1 MERSKLNINKERLE
15 RNLYELGKIG
25 RNEHGG
31 IDRALGSK
39 EDLLAREWLRAY
51 WEGKMG
57 LKVRHDAIANMWVL
71 YDSRLQENT
80 IGMTSENTKE
90 NTTGMTSENTTKNTK
105 ESSSG
110 EYNPLPP
117 IVIGSHHDA
126 VPDGGMYDGA
136 LGVLGAT
143 EIVETLM
150 EAGVKLNHPIEIVS
164 FTGEEPNPYNV
175 STLGSKVLSGRLVRE
190 DLEKLTS
197 YIDGSPL
204 SECIS
209 AAGGDI
215 ERAEEALIKPGE
227 IDSFI
232 ELHIEQ
238 GRRLFDRGLTSASVN
253 CITGIYRENITV
265 HGEANHAGTTVMGNR
280 HDAFLAAGEFAL
292 GYEKIIKEEHRD
304 DVVGTIGYVKVSP
317 NAASIIPG
325 SVELILELRCCSEEI
340 RQRVKAKVY
349 VLTEEIDEK
358 RGVTIERKLNLDQKE
373 MPMDP
378 EVIAAIDQGIAIMG
392 QEPVTLVSMAG
403 HDAANM
409 ARVTRS
415 AMIFVQSI
423 NGKSHCPEEDTD
435 IDRIEETVNAMLQ
448 AVLILDEK

>member
-1 MERSKLNINKERLE
+1 MKLKINKERLE

-51 WEGKMG
+51 WEDKMG

-71 YDSRLQENT
+71 YDSKLQENT
-80 IGMTSENTKE
+80 TGKPSENTNENTKE
-90 NTTGMTSENTTKNTK
+90 G
-105 ESSSG
+105 SSG
-110 EYNPLPP
+110 EYQPLPP

-190 DLEKLTS
+190 DLEMLTS

-215 ERAEEALIKPGE
+215 EKAEEALIKPGE

-238 GRRLFDRGLTSASVN
+238 GRRLFDKGLTSASVN

-265 HGEANHAGTTVMGNR
+265 HGEANHAGTTVMDNR

-304 DVVGTIGYVKVSP
+304 DVVGTIGYVKVLP

-340 RQRVKAKVY
+340 RQRVKARVG
-349 VLTEEIDEK
+349 VLTKEIDEK

-423 NGKSHCPEEDTD
+423 NGKSHCPEEATD

-448 AVLILDEK
+448 AVLILDDK

>member
-1 MERSKLNINKERLE
+1 MKLKINKERLE

-51 WEGKMG
+51 WEDKMG

-71 YDSRLQENT
+71 YDSKLQENT
-80 IGMTSENTKE
+80 TGKPSGNTNENTKE
-90 NTTGMTSENTTKNTK
+90 G
-105 ESSSG
+105 SSG
-110 EYNPLPP
+110 EYQPLPP

-190 DLEKLTS
+190 DLEMLTS

-215 ERAEEALIKPGE
+215 EKAEEALIKPGE

-265 HGEANHAGTTVMGNR
+265 HGEANHAGTTVMDNR

-304 DVVGTIGYVKVSP
+304 DVVGTIGYVKVLP

-340 RQRVKAKVY
+340 RQRVKARVG
-349 VLTEEIDEK
+349 VLTKEIDEK

-423 NGKSHCPEEDTD
+423 NGKSHCPEEATD

-448 AVLILDEK
+448 AVLILDDK

>member
-1 MERSKLNINKERLE
+1 MKLKINKERLE

-51 WEGKMG
+51 WEDKMG

-71 YDSRLQENT
+71 YDSKLQENT
-80 IGMTSENTKE
+80 TGKPSGNTNENTKE
-90 NTTGMTSENTTKNTK
+90 G
-105 ESSSG
+105 SSG
-110 EYNPLPP
+110 EYQPLPP

-215 ERAEEALIKPGE
+215 EKAEEALIKPGE

-265 HGEANHAGTTVMGNR
+265 HGEANHAGTTVMDNR

-304 DVVGTIGYVKVSP
+304 DVVGTIGYVKVLP

-340 RQRVKAKVY
+340 RQRVKARVG
-349 VLTEEIDEK
+349 VLTKEIDEK

-373 MPMDP
+373 MPMDL

-423 NGKSHCPEEDTD
+423 NGKSHCPEEATD

-448 AVLILDEK
+448 AVLILDDK

>member
-1 MERSKLNINKERLE
+1 MKLKINKERLE

-51 WEGKMG
+51 WEDKMG

-71 YDSRLQENT
+71 YDSKLQENT
-80 IGMTSENTKE
+80 TGKPSENTNENTKE
-90 NTTGMTSENTTKNTK
+90 G
-105 ESSSG
+105 SSG
-110 EYNPLPP
+110 ECQPLPP

-190 DLEKLTS
+190 DLEKLAS

-215 ERAEEALIKPGE
+215 EKAEEALIKPGE

-265 HGEANHAGTTVMGNR
+265 HGEANHAGTTVMDNR

-340 RQRVKAKVY
+340 RQRVKASVD
-349 VLTEEIDEK
+349 VLTKEIDEK

-423 NGKSHCPEEDTD
+423 NGKSHCPEEATD
-435 IDRIEETVNAMLQ
+435 INRIEETVNAMLQ
-448 AVLILDEK
+448 AVLILDDK

>member
-1 MERSKLNINKERLE
+1 MDKMKLKINKERLE

-51 WEGKMG
+51 WEDKMG

-71 YDSRLQENT
+71 YDSKLQENT
-80 IGMTSENTKE
+80 TGKPSENTNENTKE
-90 NTTGMTSENTTKNTK
+90 GSL
-105 ESSSG
+105 G
-110 EYNPLPP
+110 ECQPLPP

-190 DLEKLTS
+190 DLEMLTS

-215 ERAEEALIKPGE
+215 EKAEEALIKPGE

-265 HGEANHAGTTVMGNR
+265 HGEANHAGTTVMDNR

-304 DVVGTIGYVKVSP
+304 DVVGTIGYVKVLP

-325 SVELILELRCCSEEI
+325 RVELILELRCCSEEI
-340 RQRVKAKVY
+340 RQRVKARVG
-349 VLTEEIDEK
+349 VLTKEIDEK

-423 NGKSHCPEEDTD
+423 NGKSHCPEEATD

-448 AVLILDEK
+448 AVLILDDK

>member
-1 MERSKLNINKERLE
+1 MKLKINKERLE

-51 WEGKMG
+51 WEDKMG

-71 YDSRLQENT
+71 YDSKLQENT
-80 IGMTSENTKE
+80 TGKPSENTNENTKE
-90 NTTGMTSENTTKNTK
+90 G
-105 ESSSG
+105 SSG
-110 EYNPLPP
+110 EYQPLPP

-190 DLEKLTS
+190 DLEMLTS

-215 ERAEEALIKPGE
+215 EKAEEALIKPGE

-265 HGEANHAGTTVMGNR
+265 HGEANHAGTTVMDNR

-304 DVVGTIGYVKVSP
+304 DVVGTIGYVKVLP

-340 RQRVKAKVY
+340 RQRVKARVG
-349 VLTEEIDEK
+349 VLTKEIDEK

-423 NGKSHCPEEDTD
+423 NGKSHCPEEATD

-448 AVLILDEK
+448 AVLILDDK

>member
-1 MERSKLNINKERLE
+1 MKLKINKERLE

-51 WEGKMG
+51 WEDKMG

-71 YDSRLQENT
+71 YDSKLQENT
-80 IGMTSENTKE
+80 TGKPSENTNENTKE
-90 NTTGMTSENTTKNTK
+90 G
-105 ESSSG
+105 SSG
-110 EYNPLPP
+110 ECQPLPP

-215 ERAEEALIKPGE
+215 EKAEEALIKPGE

-265 HGEANHAGTTVMGNR
+265 HGEANHAGTTVMDNR

-340 RQRVKAKVY
+340 RQRVKARVG
-349 VLTEEIDEK
+349 VLTKEIDEK

-423 NGKSHCPEEDTD
+423 NGKSHCPQEATD
-435 IDRIEETVNAMLQ
+435 IDRIEETINAMLQ
-448 AVLILDEK
+448 AVLILDDK

>member
-1 MERSKLNINKERLE
+1 MDKMKLKINKERLE

-51 WEGKMG
+51 WEDKMG

-71 YDSRLQENT
+71 YDSKLQENT
-80 IGMTSENTKE
+80 TGKPSENTNENTKE
-90 NTTGMTSENTTKNTK
+90 G
-105 ESSSG
+105 SSG
-110 EYNPLPP
+110 ECQPLPP

-215 ERAEEALIKPGE
+215 EKAEEALIKPGE

-265 HGEANHAGTTVMGNR
+265 HGEANHAGTTVMDNR

-340 RQRVKAKVY
+340 RQRVKARVG
-349 VLTEEIDEK
+349 VLTKEIDEK

-423 NGKSHCPEEDTD
+423 NGKSHCPQEATD
-435 IDRIEETVNAMLQ
+435 IDRIEETINAMLQ
-448 AVLILDEK
+448 AVLILDDK

>member
-1 MERSKLNINKERLE
+1 MKLKINKERLE

-51 WEGKMG
+51 WEDKMG

-71 YDSRLQENT
+71 YDSKLQENT
-80 IGMTSENTKE
+80 TGKPSENTNENTKE
-90 NTTGMTSENTTKNTK
+90 GSL
-105 ESSSG
+105 G
-110 EYNPLPP
+110 ECQPLPP

-215 ERAEEALIKPGE
+215 EKAEEALIKPGE

-265 HGEANHAGTTVMGNR
+265 HGEANHAGTTVMDNR

-304 DVVGTIGYVKVSP
+304 DVVGTIGYVKVLP

-340 RQRVKAKVY
+340 RQRVKARVG
-349 VLTEEIDEK
+349 VLTKEIEEK

-409 ARVTRS
+409 ARVARS

-423 NGKSHCPEEDTD
+423 NGKSHCPQEATD

-448 AVLILDEK
+448 AVLILDDK

>member
-1 MERSKLNINKERLE
+1 MDKTKLKINKERLE

-51 WEGKMG
+51 WEEKMG

-71 YDSRLQENT
+71 YDSKLQENT
-80 IGMTSENTKE
+80 TGKPSGNT
-90 NTTGMTSENTTKNTK
+90 NKNTK
-105 ESSSG
+105 EGSLR
-110 EYNPLPP
+110 EYQPLPP

-175 STLGSKVLSGRLVRE
+175 STLGSKVLSGRMVRE

-209 AAGGDI
+209 AVGGDI
-215 ERAEEALIKPGE
+215 EKAEEALIKPGE

-265 HGEANHAGTTVMGNR
+265 HGEANHAGTTVMDNR

-340 RQRVKAKVY
+340 RQRVKAGVD
-349 VLTEEIDEK
+349 VLTKEIDEK

-423 NGKSHCPEEDTD
+423 NGKSHCPEEATD
-435 IDRIEETVNAMLQ
+435 INRIEETVNAMLQ
-448 AVLILDEK
+448 AVLILDDK

>member
-1 MERSKLNINKERLE
+1 MDKMKLKINKERLE

-51 WEGKMG
+51 WEDKMG

-71 YDSRLQENT
+71 YDSKLQENT
-80 IGMTSENTKE
+80 TGKPSENTNENTKE
-90 NTTGMTSENTTKNTK
+90 GSL
-105 ESSSG
+105 G
-110 EYNPLPP
+110 ECQPLPP

-190 DLEKLTS
+190 DLEMLTS

-215 ERAEEALIKPGE
+215 EKAEEALIKPGE

-265 HGEANHAGTTVMGNR
+265 HGEANHAGTTVMDNR

-304 DVVGTIGYVKVSP
+304 DVVGTIGYVKVLP

-325 SVELILELRCCSEEI
+325 RVELILELRCCSEEI
-340 RQRVKAKVY
+340 RQRVKARVG
-349 VLTEEIDEK
+349 VLTKEIDEK

-423 NGKSHCPEEDTD
+423 NGKSHCPQEATD

-448 AVLILDEK
+448 AVLILDDK

>member
-1 MERSKLNINKERLE
+1 MKLKINKERLE

-51 WEGKMG
+51 WEDKMG

-71 YDSRLQENT
+71 YDSKLQENT
-80 IGMTSENTKE
+80 TGKPSENTNENTKE
-90 NTTGMTSENTTKNTK
+90 GSL
-105 ESSSG
+105 G
-110 EYNPLPP
+110 ECQPLPP

-190 DLEKLTS
+190 DLEMLTS

-215 ERAEEALIKPGE
+215 EKAEEALIKPGE

-265 HGEANHAGTTVMGNR
+265 HGEANHAGTTVMDNR

-340 RQRVKAKVY
+340 RQRVKARVG
-349 VLTEEIDEK
+349 VLTKEIEEK

-423 NGKSHCPEEDTD
+423 NGKSHCPEEATD

-448 AVLILDEK
+448 AVLILDDK

>member
-1 MERSKLNINKERLE
+1 MKLKINKERLE

-51 WEGKMG
+51 WEDKMG

-71 YDSRLQENT
+71 YDSKLQENT
-80 IGMTSENTKE
+80 TGKPSGNTNENTKE
-90 NTTGMTSENTTKNTK
+90 G
-105 ESSSG
+105 SSG
-110 EYNPLPP
+110 EYQPLPP

-190 DLEKLTS
+190 DLEMLTS

-215 ERAEEALIKPGE
+215 EKAEEALIKPGE

-265 HGEANHAGTTVMGNR
+265 HGEANHAGTTVMDNR

-292 GYEKIIKEEHRD
+292 GYEKIIREEHRD

-340 RQRVKAKVY
+340 RQRVKARVG
-349 VLTEEIDEK
+349 VLTKEIDEK

-423 NGKSHCPEEDTD
+423 NGKSHCPEEATD

-448 AVLILDEK
+448 AVLILDDK

>member
-1 MERSKLNINKERLE
+1 MKLKINKERLE

-51 WEGKMG
+51 WEDKMG

-71 YDSRLQENT
+71 YDSKLQENT
-80 IGMTSENTKE
+80 TGKPSENTNENTKE
-90 NTTGMTSENTTKNTK
+90 GSL
-105 ESSSG
+105 G
-110 EYNPLPP
+110 ECQPLPP

-190 DLEKLTS
+190 DLEMLTS

-215 ERAEEALIKPGE
+215 EKAEEALIKPGE

-265 HGEANHAGTTVMGNR
+265 HGEANHAGTTVMDNR

-340 RQRVKAKVY
+340 RQRVKARVG
-349 VLTEEIDEK
+349 VLTKEIDEK

-423 NGKSHCPEEDTD
+423 NGKSHCPEEATD

-448 AVLILDEK
+448 AVLILDDK

>member
-1 MERSKLNINKERLE
+1 MKLKINKDRLE
-15 RNLYELGKIG
+15 RNLYELGKVG

-51 WEGKMG
+51 WEDKMG

-71 YDSRLQENT
+71 YDSKLQENT
-80 IGMTSENTKE
+80 TGKPSGNTNENTKE
-90 NTTGMTSENTTKNTK
+90 GSL
-105 ESSSG
+105 G
-110 EYNPLPP
+110 EYQPLPP

-190 DLEKLTS
+190 DLEMLTS

-215 ERAEEALIKPGE
+215 EKAEEALIKPGE

-265 HGEANHAGTTVMGNR
+265 HGEANHAGTTVMDNR

-304 DVVGTIGYVKVSP
+304 DVVGTIGYVKVLP

-340 RQRVKAKVY
+340 RQRVKARVG
-349 VLTEEIDEK
+349 VLTKEIEEK

-423 NGKSHCPEEDTD
+423 NGKSHCPEEATD

-448 AVLILDEK
+448 AVLILDDK

>member
-1 MERSKLNINKERLE
+1 MKLKINKERLE

-51 WEGKMG
+51 WEDKMG

-71 YDSRLQENT
+71 YDSKLQENT
-80 IGMTSENTKE
+80 TGKPSENTNENTKE
-90 NTTGMTSENTTKNTK
+90 G
-105 ESSSG
+105 SSG
-110 EYNPLPP
+110 ECQPLPP

-215 ERAEEALIKPGE
+215 EKAEEALIKPGE

-265 HGEANHAGTTVMGNR
+265 HGEANHAGTTVMDNR

-340 RQRVKAKVY
+340 RQRVKARVG
-349 VLTEEIDEK
+349 VLTKEIDEK

-423 NGKSHCPEEDTD
+423 NGKSHCPQEATD

-448 AVLILDEK
+448 AVLILDDK

>member
-1 MERSKLNINKERLE
+1 MKLKINKERLE

-51 WEGKMG
+51 WEDKMG

-71 YDSRLQENT
+71 YDSKLQENT
-80 IGMTSENTKE
+80 TGKPSENTNENTKE
-90 NTTGMTSENTTKNTK
+90 GSL
-105 ESSSG
+105 G
-110 EYNPLPP
+110 ECQPLPP

-190 DLEKLTS
+190 DLEMLTS

-215 ERAEEALIKPGE
+215 EKAEEALIKPGE

-265 HGEANHAGTTVMGNR
+265 HGEANHAGTTVMDNR

-304 DVVGTIGYVKVSP
+304 DVVGTIGYVKVLP

-325 SVELILELRCCSEEI
+325 RVELILELRCCSEEI
-340 RQRVKAKVY
+340 RQRVKARVG
-349 VLTEEIDEK
+349 VLTKEIDEK

-423 NGKSHCPEEDTD
+423 NGKSHCPEEATD

-448 AVLILDEK
+448 AVLILDDK

>member
-1 MERSKLNINKERLE
+1 MKLKINKERLE

-51 WEGKMG
+51 WEDKMG

-71 YDSRLQENT
+71 YDSKLQENT
-80 IGMTSENTKE
+80 TGKPSENTNENTKE
-90 NTTGMTSENTTKNTK
+90 GSL
-105 ESSSG
+105 G
-110 EYNPLPP
+110 ECQPLPP

-190 DLEKLTS
+190 DLEMLTS

-215 ERAEEALIKPGE
+215 EKAEEALIKPGE

-265 HGEANHAGTTVMGNR
+265 HGEANHAGTTVMDNR

-304 DVVGTIGYVKVSP
+304 DVVGTIGYVKVLP

-325 SVELILELRCCSEEI
+325 RVELILELRCCSEEI
-340 RQRVKAKVY
+340 RQRVKARVG
-349 VLTEEIDEK
+349 VLTKEIDEK

-423 NGKSHCPEEDTD
+423 NGKSHCPQEATD

-448 AVLILDEK
+448 AVLILDDK

>member
-1 MERSKLNINKERLE
+1 MDKMKLKINKERLE

-51 WEGKMG
+51 WEDKMG

-71 YDSRLQENT
+71 YDSKLQENT
-80 IGMTSENTKE
+80 TGKPSENTNENTKE
-90 NTTGMTSENTTKNTK
+90 GSL
-105 ESSSG
+105 G
-110 EYNPLPP
+110 ECQPLPP

-164 FTGEEPNPYNV
+164 FTGEEPNPYHV

-190 DLEKLTS
+190 DLEMLTS

-215 ERAEEALIKPGE
+215 EKAEEALIKPGE

-265 HGEANHAGTTVMGNR
+265 HGEANHAGTTVMDNR

-340 RQRVKAKVY
+340 RQRVKARVG
-349 VLTEEIDEK
+349 VLTKEIEEK

-423 NGKSHCPEEDTD
+423 NGKSHCPQEATD

-448 AVLILDEK
+448 AVLILDDK

>member
-1 MERSKLNINKERLE
+1 
-15 RNLYELGKIG
+15 
-25 RNEHGG
+25 
-31 IDRALGSK
+31 
-39 EDLLAREWLRAY
+39 
-51 WEGKMG
+51 
-57 LKVRHDAIANMWVL
+57 
-71 YDSRLQENT
+71 
-80 IGMTSENTKE
+80 
-90 NTTGMTSENTTKNTK
+90 
-105 ESSSG
+105 
-110 EYNPLPP
+110 
-117 IVIGSHHDA
+117 
-126 VPDGGMYDGA
+126 MYDGA

-209 AAGGDI
+209 AVGGDI
-215 ERAEEALIKPGE
+215 EKAEEALIKPGE

-265 HGEANHAGTTVMGNR
+265 HGEANHAGTTVMDNR

-340 RQRVKAKVY
+340 RQRVKAGVD
-349 VLTEEIDEK
+349 VLTKEIDEK

-423 NGKSHCPEEDTD
+423 NGKSHCPEEATD
-435 IDRIEETVNAMLQ
+435 INRIEETVNGMLQ
-448 AVLILDEK
+448 AVLILDDK

>member
-1 MERSKLNINKERLE
+1 MKLKINKERLE

-51 WEGKMG
+51 WEDKMG

-71 YDSRLQENT
+71 YDSKLQENT
-80 IGMTSENTKE
+80 TGKPSENTNENTKE
-90 NTTGMTSENTTKNTK
+90 GSL
-105 ESSSG
+105 G
-110 EYNPLPP
+110 ECQPLPP

-190 DLEKLTS
+190 DLEMLTS

-215 ERAEEALIKPGE
+215 EKAEEALIKPGE

-265 HGEANHAGTTVMGNR
+265 HGEANHAGTTVMDNR

-340 RQRVKAKVY
+340 RQRVKARVG
-349 VLTEEIDEK
+349 VLTKEIEEK

-423 NGKSHCPEEDTD
+423 NGKSHCPQEATD

-448 AVLILDEK
+448 AVLILDDK

>member
-1 MERSKLNINKERLE
+1 MDKTKLKINKERLE

-51 WEGKMG
+51 WEDKMG

-71 YDSRLQENT
+71 YDSKLQENT
-80 IGMTSENTKE
+80 TGKPSGNTNENTKE
-90 NTTGMTSENTTKNTK
+90 G
-105 ESSSG
+105 SSG
-110 EYNPLPP
+110 EYQPLPP

-215 ERAEEALIKPGE
+215 EKAEEALIKPGE

-253 CITGIYRENITV
+253 CITGIYRENIIV
-265 HGEANHAGTTVMGNR
+265 HGEANHAGTTVMDNR

-304 DVVGTIGYVKVSP
+304 DVVGTIGYVKVLP

-340 RQRVKAKVY
+340 RQRVKARVG
-349 VLTEEIDEK
+349 VLTKEIDEK

-423 NGKSHCPEEDTD
+423 NGKSHCPEEATD

-448 AVLILDEK
+448 AVLILDDK

>member
-1 MERSKLNINKERLE
+1 MKLKINKERLE

-51 WEGKMG
+51 WEDKMG

-71 YDSRLQENT
+71 YDSKLQENT
-80 IGMTSENTKE
+80 TGKPSENTNENTKE
-90 NTTGMTSENTTKNTK
+90 GSL
-105 ESSSG
+105 G
-110 EYNPLPP
+110 EYQPLPP

-215 ERAEEALIKPGE
+215 EKAEEALIKPGE

-265 HGEANHAGTTVMGNR
+265 HGEANHAGTTVMDNR

-304 DVVGTIGYVKVSP
+304 DVVGTIGYVKVLP

-340 RQRVKAKVY
+340 RQRVKARVG
-349 VLTEEIDEK
+349 VLTKEIDEK

-423 NGKSHCPEEDTD
+423 NGKSHCPEEATD

-448 AVLILDEK
+448 AVLILDDK

>member
-1 MERSKLNINKERLE
+1 MKLKINKERLE

-51 WEGKMG
+51 WEDKMG

-71 YDSRLQENT
+71 YDSKLQENT
-80 IGMTSENTKE
+80 TGKPSENTNENTKE
-90 NTTGMTSENTTKNTK
+90 G
-105 ESSSG
+105 SSG
-110 EYNPLPP
+110 EYQPLPP

-215 ERAEEALIKPGE
+215 EKAEEALIKPGE

-265 HGEANHAGTTVMGNR
+265 HGEANHAGTTVMDNR

-304 DVVGTIGYVKVSP
+304 DVVGTIGYVKVLP

-340 RQRVKAKVY
+340 RQRVKARVG
-349 VLTEEIDEK
+349 VLTKEIDEK

-423 NGKSHCPEEDTD
+423 NGKSHCPEEATD

-448 AVLILDEK
+448 AVLILDDK

>member
-1 MERSKLNINKERLE
+1 MKLKINKERLE

-51 WEGKMG
+51 WEDKMG

-71 YDSRLQENT
+71 YDSKLQENT
-80 IGMTSENTKE
+80 TGKPSENTNENTKE
-90 NTTGMTSENTTKNTK
+90 GSL
-105 ESSSG
+105 G
-110 EYNPLPP
+110 ECQPLPP

-190 DLEKLTS
+190 DLEMLTS

-215 ERAEEALIKPGE
+215 EKAEEALIKPGE

-265 HGEANHAGTTVMGNR
+265 HGEANHAGTTVMDNR

-304 DVVGTIGYVKVSP
+304 DVVGTIGYVKVLP

-340 RQRVKAKVY
+340 RQRVKARVG
-349 VLTEEIDEK
+349 VLTKEIDEK

-423 NGKSHCPEEDTD
+423 NGKSHCPEEATD

-448 AVLILDEK
+448 AVLILDDK